1 MPRTS
6 KSTRGTLQSRSPH
19 EAVNG
24 STGEVLTLFEAA
36 AYLRLAEEDVLRLVE
51 QQALPGRRLAHEWRF
66 LKSAI
71 QQWLSAVP
79 PRFSKE
85 AQGAVSGSWKD
96 DPYLENELKE
106 TFLRR
111 GRPAIGDDR

>member
-6 KSTRGTLQSRSPH
+6 KPTPGTLLVQSSQ

-24 STGEVLTLFEAA
+24 STGEVLTLSEAA

-85 AQGAVSGSWKD
+85 AQGAVSGSWKG
-96 DPYLENELKE
+96 DPYLEDELRE
-106 TFLRR
+106 TFRRR
-111 GRPAIGDDR
+111 GRPTTGDE